1 MTEKSW
7 PWSTV
12 AGLGDGASELGEA
25 DARYML
31 AAYFKIQDP
40 TLEGISKGVLNEL
53 EVTGV
58 ASPIQVDTGSGVCYG
73 LYFNDAAVNIAISTP
88 AIGTTGG
95 RVVLQTNWAG
105 TGGGALEAR
114 TRIAYK
120 ISADGVAAIPAV
132 VQAFGT
138 TWEISLATFT
148 ITTGGVISITDT
160 RVFRRS
166 TAVVNTEEIVDDAV
180 TNSKIADDAVDTA
193 QIADDAVNTAQI
205 ADDAVLPAKASFFNV
220 FNSDSGIY
228 AGEVDDTGLS
238 VILPSGWS
246 SSRVSIGRFRVTHN
260 LNDSAMVV
268 VATINGIAGDYDCQ
282 WNPQSNNYFDVTTR
296 SAGSLTDLGF
306 SFIAIRF

>member
-193 QIADDAVNTAQI
+193 QIADDAV
-205 ADDAVLPAKASFFNV
+205 LPAKASFFNV